1 MRVVALSLMLC
12 AAGCYDDSLLQP
24 HDLAEPAD
32 LATAPAD
39 LACGCLCVTSAPT
52 ANAVNLTA
60 DGVTD
65 WVHFGATMAPTP
77 PTEPDD
83 RKTGGSAIGALT
95 YAGGATDLIAYPN
108 NGVPFSWT
116 DGTPMATSPAGGS
129 FTGILM
135 NGAGDVLSGSIA
147 ATATMQTARVY
158 VDSFV
163 VRGRFEAWLDDGG
176 TMVSPVYGEDVD
188 NSDGTPG
195 GTTRT
200 IAVRYCAPSAGVQLS
215 WRWTLAAVHTC
226 PAADPSCG
234 YNAALQA
241 VALAP

>member
-1 MRVVALSLMLC
+1 MRLVALSLVLC
-12 AAGCYDDSLLQP
+12 AVGCWDDSLLAP

-32 LATAPAD
+32 LATAPD
-39 LACGCLCVTSAPT
+39 LACGCLCVSSAAT
-52 ANAVNLTA
+52 ASAVNLTA
-60 DGVTD
+60 DGELD

-77 PTEPDD
+77 PTAFDD
-83 RKTGGSAIGALT
+83 RK
-95 YAGGATDLIAYPN
+95 AGGTEIGPIAFAGAAGDLRTYPN

-116 DGTPMATSPAGGS
+116 DGAPNATSPAGGS
-129 FTGILM
+129 FTGIM
-135 NGAGDVLSGSIA
+135 MVAAGDALSGSVA
-147 ATATMQTARVY
+147 ATTAMRTARVY

-188 NSDGTPG
+188 NADGTPG

-200 IAVRYCAPSAGVQLS
+200 FAVRYCAPSAGVQLL

-226 PAADPSCG
+226 PAADPNCG

-241 VALAP
+241 VALGQ